1 MNYLIYDVETPNRRN
16 DSICACAWLLHDGT
30 RELDFGYQLI
40 NPQADF
46 DLVNMSIHGI
56 CEGDVCD
63 APTFGEY
70 WESTLKALFERS
82 TVVAHNAS
90 FDISVTTKALSSA
103 GIEVPEVNYI
113 DTMPV
118 FRSLAPVGSCKLCDL
133 AAHYGIQ
140 YKQHD
145 AGADVRALNAVLE
158 RIREENGFSDYA
170 DLFNAAA
177 RSSHGQVVAK
187 APRRSRREYEEL
199 LADVVYN
206 ARSKGVDFTDI
217 HFAFHGD
224 LKYPAIERKNGL
236 DRIIEALGGH
246 FHGNISKKID
256 YYVCFSDAVT
266 DTYKKAL
273 ALAEDPSTHI
283 QIIDTEAF
291 LSLLGFETD
300 TPDLDGPR
308 MIRDRKQ
315 KAVIEKPGKNK
326 SGELPACPVFGGYDY
341 QTIFDS
347 IVRIIGEDPDD
358 IKLNILKTGAS
369 IFMFGS
375 QAFTIRINSRS
386 QFLDSKLEAAREY
399 VDRIKGASYASDA
412 SHFPIAASMEN
423 YDAIREMLIAI
434 YNDRYEAQT
443 GVAFGCCND
452 FILCSDARQCLKA
465 KDPDYI
471 GCQYRKNL
479 EAGRIFYGKNRNVD

>member
-1 MNYLIYDVETPNRRN
+1 MQYLIYDVETPNRHN

-30 RELDFGYQLI
+30 KELDFGCQLI

-46 DLVNMSIHGI
+46 DLVNISIHRL
-56 CEGDVCD
+56 CEDDVCN

-70 WESTLKALFERS
+70 WESTLKELFAHS

-90 FDISVTTKALSSA
+90 FDISVTTKALSAA
-103 GIEVPEVNYI
+103 GIDVPEMDYI
-113 DTMPV
+113 DTMSV
-118 FRSLAPVGSCKLCDL
+118 LRSLLPIGSSKLCDL

-145 AGADVRALNAVLE
+145 AGADVRALNDVLE
-158 RIREENGFSDYA
+158 HVRKEKGFNDYT
-170 DLFNAAA
+170 DLFSVAS
-177 RSSHGQVVAK
+177 RSSHGNASAK
-187 APRRSRREYEEL
+187 TSRRSRWEYEEL
-199 LADVVYN
+199 LAKVVDN

-224 LKYPAIERKNGL
+224 LKSPAIERKNGL

-246 FHGNISKKID
+246 FHSNITKKVD
-256 YYVCFSDAVT
+256 YYVCFSDTVT
-266 DTYKKAL
+266 GTYKKAL
-273 ALAEDPSTHI
+273 ALTNDPSTHI
-283 QIIDTEAF
+283 LIIDTEAF
-291 LSLLGFETD
+291 LALLGYETNA
-300 TPDLDGPR
+300 PDLDGPR
-308 MIRDRKQ
+308 LIRERKH
-315 KAVIEKPGKNK
+315 KEEASKPGKK
-326 SGELPACPVFGGYDY
+326 ESGGLPACPVFGGYDY
-341 QTIFDS
+341 QTIYEN
-347 IVRIIGEDPDD
+347 IVRIIGEGDDD
-358 IKLNILKTGAS
+358 IKLNLLKTGAS

-386 QFLDSKLEAAREY
+386 QFLDSKLEAAREF
-399 VDRIKGASYASDA
+399 VDRIHGASYASEA
-412 SHFPIAASMEN
+412 SHFPISASAEN
-423 YDAIREMLIAI
+423 YDAVREMLIAI

-452 FILCSDARQCLKA
+452 FIRCSDAGHCLKA